1 MKQVRELRHPMDLER
16 LKWLDLSNQEKIVSS
31 MVGPSNSS
39 LVISIKLLITNC
51 QNVAPKKERECQLVK
66 VCFIPQNSELIQYPK
81 SY

>member
-1 MKQVRELRHPMDLER
+1 MKQVCELKHLVDLER
-16 LKWLDLSNQEKIVSS
+16 LKWLDLANQEGIFSS
-31 MVGPSNSS
+31 KVGPSKAS

-66 VCFIPQNSELIQYPK
+66 VCFIPHNSELIQYPK